1 MEIGLKSAC
10 SLGADILGT
19 GMMAARFHC
28 CGVVEVAMDRLK
40 DEWLVYR
47 TLELPTEETT
57 LEDGRV
63 L

>member
-1 MEIGLKSAC
+1 MIYNDPFQDSRRTGIMEIGLKSAC

-40 DEWLVYR
+40 DE
-47 TLELPTEETT
+47 
-57 LEDGRV
+57 
-63 L
+63 